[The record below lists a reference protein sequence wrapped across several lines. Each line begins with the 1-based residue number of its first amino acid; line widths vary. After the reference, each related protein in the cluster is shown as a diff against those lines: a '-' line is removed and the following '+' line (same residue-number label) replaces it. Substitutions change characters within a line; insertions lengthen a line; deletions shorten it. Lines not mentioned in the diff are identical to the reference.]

1 MPSKTTMCMTA
12 EESVINDNSDDGD
25 KTSNDKESIKFFVI
39 TAIIITTSVEKWK
52 IVAIFQNLIRQFSQ
66 MRNYA

>member
-1 MPSKTTMCMTA
+1 MTA